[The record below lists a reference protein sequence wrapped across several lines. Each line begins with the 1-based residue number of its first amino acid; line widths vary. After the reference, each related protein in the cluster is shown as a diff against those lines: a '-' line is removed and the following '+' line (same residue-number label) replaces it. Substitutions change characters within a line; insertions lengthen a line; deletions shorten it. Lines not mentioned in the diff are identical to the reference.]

1 MTKKKPLDECLIMS
15 LKLGYFQE
23 KCFST
28 DAIAD
33 FLDVDKEYVINEK
46 DLNAVFPN
54 VAEEDKE
61 RIIRIVAKKIRAGF
75 DPINVTFLV
84 STKAKTNKDGTFSRK
99 TCKLT
104 IWTKETKE

>member
-1 MTKKKPLDECLIMS
+1 MSKRIEKGSFYEEVLVCGLMVKITKELFK
-15 LKLGYFQE
+15 
-23 KCFST
+23 T
-28 DAIAD
+28 
-33 FLDVDKEYVINEK
+33 DKEYVINEK

-104 IWTKETKE
+104 IWAKETKE